1 MRAQNT
7 LIGVGWMLLT
17 TLLLASVTAIVR
29 HIGADLPAAQGAFI
43 RYAAG
48 ALMMLPF
55 MGALL
60 THRPSGR
67 ILHLHLLRGAV
78 HGVGVIL
85 WFYAMAR
92 IPMAEVTALGY
103 VAPIFI
109 TIGAALFL
117 GEAMHMRRVFAVI
130 AGIAGALIILRP
142 GFQEISIGQMAQVA
156 AGPFFATSFLI
167 AKRLSGTEDTAVIV
181 GLLSLFCTIALAPVA
196 AVQWITPSLEQV
208 AWLTLV
214 ALFATAGHWTMTKA
228 FQNAPI
234 TVTQP
239 VQFLQLVWATMMG
252 IVLFAEPLDPFV
264 ILGGG
269 IVVGAATFISHRES
283 VLARRAAKADK
294 AEKAEK
300 AATQAEPVA
309 IVRPEREKH

>member
-1 MRAQNT
+1 
-7 LIGVGWMLLT
+7 
-17 TLLLASVTAIVR
+17 
-29 HIGADLPAAQGAFI
+29 
-43 RYAAG
+43 
-48 ALMMLPF
+48 
-55 MGALL
+55 
-60 THRPSGR
+60 
-67 ILHLHLLRGAV
+67 
-78 HGVGVIL
+78 
-85 WFYAMAR
+85 
-92 IPMAEVTALGY
+92 
-103 VAPIFI
+103 
-109 TIGAALFL
+109 
-117 GEAMHMRRVFAVI
+117 MRRVFAVV

-196 AVQWITPSLEQV
+196 AVQWITPSFEQV

-283 VLARRAAKADK
+283 VLARRAAKA
-294 AEKAEK
+294 EKAEK